1 MSLHLAA
8 YLAGTPYFVG
18 ARYRPGGK
26 RVRVFDRTRIWRN
39 TALALV
45 RAGKS
50 PEQVARILR
59 RPRAT
64 VERVLSPLWAPS
76 SGRWIKSNLS
86 LAQWDNFPL

>member
-1 MSLHLAA
+1 MTLHLAS

-39 TALALV
+39 TALALA

-50 PEQVARILR
+50 PEQIARILR
-59 RPRAT
+59 RPRQT
-64 VERVLSPLWAPS
+64 VERVLHPLWSPS
-76 SGRWIKSNLS
+76 SGRWIKSNFPV
-86 LAQWDNFPL
+86 ARWDYFPL